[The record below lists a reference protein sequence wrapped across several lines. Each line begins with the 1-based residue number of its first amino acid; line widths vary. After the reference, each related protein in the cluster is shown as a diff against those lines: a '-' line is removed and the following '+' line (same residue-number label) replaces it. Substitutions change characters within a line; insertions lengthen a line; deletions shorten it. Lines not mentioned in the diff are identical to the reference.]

1 MRTSRRG
8 KGSRGD
14 GSGEPK
20 KPAPAPAPAAPRPPA
35 DPLAGLT
42 PERRELALSKAA
54 AVARFEAGEVLPLEE
69 LILCL
74 PGYDPRVQAGSCRFD
89 VDAAA
94 RVIGFF
100 RDCLHHIEG
109 EWAGRPFE
117 LLPWEQA
124 VVANLFGWKR
134 PDGLRRYREMFLEVP
149 RKNGKTPLAAGIVL
163 VLLCVDDEPG
173 AQIYSAASDREQAA
187 LIYRHAEGMVQAEPA
202 LGRRI
207 LPRVSGKC
215 LEYVAA
221 GSFYR
226 ALSAEARSKH
236 GFNSHG
242 VVVDELH
249 TQKNSALLEV
259 LESSMGTR
267 RQPLFVS
274 ITTADFARPS
284 ICNEKEA
291 HAEKVAAG
299 LVEDP
304 EFLPVIYRARPGD
317 AWDEEATWRRANP
330 SYGIS
335 IKPDEMAREAR
346 KAKRNPRA
354 RNSFLRLRL
363 NVKTNADVAWI
374 PEELW
379 RPCGEPSMLDVG
391 VDAWIDQLELEGE
404 PCFAGLDLSAV
415 KDLAAFVLYFPERHV
430 LLPWFWAPEYQAE
443 EREQTE
449 GVSYTAWRDAGWLE
463 LTPGRSIDYDRIRA
477 RIGEL
482 GERFLVREI
491 NFDRWGAAQ
500 IVRQLDDDGFEMVKF
515 GQGYASM
522 SAPSKA
528 LEALW
533 LDGKLRHGG
542 HPVLAW
548 NASNVMVETDAA
560 DNIKPSKKKST
571 DRIDGI
577 VASVMAVGGS
587 MAAEDEAPFKKG
599 FKRL

>member
-1 MRTSRRG
+1 MPGKKRG
-8 KGSRGD
+8 GRGA
-14 GSGEPK
+14 PPPPPQ
-20 KPAPAPAPAAPRPPA
+20 PAPPRPPP
-35 DPLAGLT
+35 DPLEGLT
-42 PERRELALSKAA
+42 PERRELWLSKRAA
-54 AVARFEAGEVLPLEE
+54 EEKFARGETLPLEE
-69 LILCL
+69 LILTL
-74 PGYDPRVQAGSCRFD
+74 PEGYDPRVQAGSCTFD
-89 VDAAA
+89 RAAA
-94 RVIGFF
+94 EKAIGFF
-100 RDCLHHIEG
+100 GDCLHHIEG

-163 VLLCVDDEPG
+163 VLLVVDDEPG

-187 LIYRHAEGMVQAEPA
+187 LLYRHAAGMVDAEPMLA
-202 LGRRI
+202 A
-207 LPRVSGKC
+207 RVLQRPSGKC

-249 TQKNSALLEV
+249 TQKDSRLLEV

-291 HAEKVAAG
+291 HAEKVARG

-304 EFLPVIYRARPGD
+304 EFLPVIYRAGKDDP
-317 AWDEEATWRRANP
+317 WDEEATWRKANP
-330 SYGIS
+330 SFGIS

-346 KAKRNPRA
+346 KARRSPRA

-374 PEELW
+374 PDELW
-379 RPCGEPSMLDVG
+379 RPCGSPSMLECG
-391 VDAWIDQLELEGE
+391 LDAWVDQLGLEGE
-404 PCFAGLDLSAV
+404 ICFAGLDLSAV
-415 KDLAAFVLYFPERHV
+415 KDLAAFVLYFPEQHV
-430 LLPWFWAPEYQAE
+430 LLPRFWSPEGSAE
-443 EREQTE
+443 AREDTE
-449 GVSYTAWRDAGWLE
+449 GVSYTAWASDGWLE
-463 LTPGRSIDYDRIRA
+463 LTPGRSIDYGRVRNGIN
-477 RIGEL
+477 EW
-482 GERFLVREI
+482 GERFRVREI

-500 IVRQLDDDGFEMVKF
+500 IVRELDEDGFDLVMF
-515 GQGYASM
+515 GQGYKSM
-522 SAPSKA
+522 SAPAKA

-548 NASNVMVETDAA
+548 NAANVMIETDSA
-560 DNIKPSKKKST
+560 DNIKPSKKRSV

-577 VASVMAVGGS
+577 VGAVMAIGGS
-587 MAAEDEAPFKKG
+587 MNTEGELFEKG
-599 FKRL
+599 FASL